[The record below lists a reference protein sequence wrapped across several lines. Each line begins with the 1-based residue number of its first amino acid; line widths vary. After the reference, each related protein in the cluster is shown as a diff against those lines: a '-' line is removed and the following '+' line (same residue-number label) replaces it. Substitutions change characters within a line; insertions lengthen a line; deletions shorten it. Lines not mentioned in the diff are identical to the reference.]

1 MKRII
6 TISFLSTLFI
16 ALFTF
21 GQSYAQSNMS
31 EEFHGAK
38 ATKSHYNAIYQLDVN
53 NKAVMGRTLRN
64 IENVLN
70 DPRLKGKL
78 TIELIA
84 YAGGTNIYFKGNEF
98 GKKLKELKEKGV
110 ILAQCNNTL
119 HERHISKS
127 KLYPFVSIVPSGN
140 GELIIRE
147 AEGWSV
153 VKP

>member
-1 MKRII
+1 MKKLSFLPII
-6 TISFLSTLFI
+6 TALILTAMTISP
-16 ALFTF
+16 AM
-21 GQSYAQSNMS
+21 AQSS
-31 EEFHGAK
+31 SSEFHGAQ
-38 ATKSHYNAIYQLDVN
+38 ATKAHYNAIYQIDVAD
-53 NKAVMGRTLRN
+53 KSVMGRTLRN
-64 IENVLN
+64 IKNVLN

-98 GKKLKELKEKGV
+98 GKQLKELHDKGV

-119 HERHISKS
+119 HERHLSLD
-127 KLYPFVSIVPSGN
+127 KLYPFISVVPSGN

>member
-1 MKRII
+1 MKKLI
-6 TISFLSTLFI
+6 TLSFLSTLFMV
-16 ALFTF
+16 LFTF
-21 GQSYAQSNMS
+21 GPTYAQKSTS
-31 EEFHGAK
+31 GFHGAQ
-38 ATKSHYNAIYQLDVN
+38 ATKAHYNAIYQLDVN
-53 NKAVMGRTLRN
+53 DPKVMGRTLRN

-78 TIELIA
+78 TVELIA
-84 YAGGTNIYFKGNEF
+84 YAGGTNIYFKGNKY
-98 GKKLKELKEKGV
+98 GKKLKELKDKGV

-127 KLYPFVSIVPSGN
+127 RLYPFVSIVPSGN

>member
-98 GKKLKELKEKGV
+98 GKKLKELKDKGV

>member
-1 MKRII
+1 MKKLSFLPII
-6 TISFLSTLFI
+6 T
-16 ALFTF
+16 ALILTAMTM
-21 GQSYAQSNMS
+21 SPAMAQSS
-31 EEFHGAK
+31 TSEFHGAQ
-38 ATKSHYNAIYQLDVN
+38 ATKAHYNAIYQIDVAD
-53 NKAVMGRTLRN
+53 KSVMGRTLRN
-64 IENVLN
+64 IKNVLN

-98 GKKLKELKEKGV
+98 GKQLKELHDKGV

-119 HERHISKS
+119 HERHLSLD
-127 KLYPFVSIVPSGN
+127 KLYPFISVVPSGN

>member
-1 MKRII
+1 MKKLKL
-6 TISFLSTLFI
+6 LSLI
-16 ALFTF
+16 GALFLTVF
-21 GQSYAQSNMS
+21 TLNPAVAQSG
-31 EEFHGAK
+31 FHGAK
-38 ATKSHYNAIYQLDVN
+38 ATKAHYNAIYQLDTA
-53 NKAVMGRTLRN
+53 NKAVMGKTLRN
-64 IENVLN
+64 IKNVLN

-98 GKKLKELKEKGV
+98 GKQLKELKDKGV

-119 HERHISKS
+119 HERHIKLSQ
-127 KLYPFVSIVPSGN
+127 LYPFISVVPSGN

-147 AEGWSV
+147 AEGWAV